1 MTMNSTPKIFDT
13 HAHYDDEAFDPDRE
27 AVIASLR
34 EHGIGAVVN
43 VGANR
48 AGTEHS
54 LELAQKYDFFYGAAG
69 VHPSD
74 TMEFENG
81 TVSISWLREI
91 ASQPKMLAIGEIGLD
106 YYWDTPDRAI
116 QKKWFLEQLAL
127 ANELD
132 KPVIIHSRDAAKD
145 TLDLIREAGGADMS
159 MVIHCFSYEVEMAR
173 EYLKMGHFFGIGG
186 VSTYKN
192 ARKLKEVIR
201 FLPLEQIL
209 LETDCPYLSPTP
221 HRGKRNSS
229 LNLEYVIHAVAEL
242 KEISEEE
249 VIAVTWANAHRFYRL
264 PEPESSLTE
273 NI

>member
-106 YYWDTPDRAI
+106 YYWDTPDRSI

-127 ANELD
+127 AKELE
-132 KPVIIHSRDAAKD
+132 KPVIIHSRNAAKD
-145 TLDLIREAGGADMS
+145 TLDLIREGYRVAL
-159 MVIHCFSYEVEMAR
+159 V
-173 EYLKMGHFFGIGG
+173 
-186 VSTYKN
+186 
-192 ARKLKEVIR
+192 
-201 FLPLEQIL
+201 
-209 LETDCPYLSPTP
+209 TDCIDSRDP
-221 HRGKRNSS
+221 
-229 LNLEYVIHAVAEL
+229 LNKERTILRLAQEGVVITTYESVLYEL
-242 KEISEEE
+242 LGSAKAPEFKAISAI
-249 VIAVTWANAHRFYRL
+249 VK
-264 PEPESSLTE
+264 
-273 NI
+273 

>member
-106 YYWDTPDRAI
+106 Y
-116 QKKWFLEQLAL
+116 
-127 ANELD
+127 
-132 KPVIIHSRDAAKD
+132 
-145 TLDLIREAGGADMS
+145 
-159 MVIHCFSYEVEMAR
+159 
-173 EYLKMGHFFGIGG
+173 
-186 VSTYKN
+186 
-192 ARKLKEVIR
+192 
-201 FLPLEQIL
+201 
-209 LETDCPYLSPTP
+209 
-221 HRGKRNSS
+221 
-229 LNLEYVIHAVAEL
+229 
-242 KEISEEE
+242 
-249 VIAVTWANAHRFYRL
+249 
-264 PEPESSLTE
+264 
-273 NI
+273 

>member
-1 MTMNSTPKIFDT
+1 M
-13 HAHYDDEAFDPDRE
+13 
-27 AVIASLR
+27 
-34 EHGIGAVVN
+34 
-43 VGANR
+43 
-48 AGTEHS
+48 
-54 LELAQKYDFFYGAAG
+54 
-69 VHPSD
+69 
-74 TMEFENG
+74 
-81 TVSISWLREI
+81 
-91 ASQPKMLAIGEIGLD
+91 
-106 YYWDTPDRAI
+106 
-116 QKKWFLEQLAL
+116 
-127 ANELD
+127 
-132 KPVIIHSRDAAKD
+132 IIHSRDAAKD

-229 LNLEYVIHAVAEL
+229 LNLEYVIQAIAEL

-273 NI
+273 TI

>member
-1 MTMNSTPKIFDT
+1 M
-13 HAHYDDEAFDPDRE
+13 
-27 AVIASLR
+27 
-34 EHGIGAVVN
+34 
-43 VGANR
+43 
-48 AGTEHS
+48 
-54 LELAQKYDFFYGAAG
+54 
-69 VHPSD
+69 HPSD

-106 YYWDTPDRAI
+106 YYWDTPDRSI

-127 ANELD
+127 AKELD
-132 KPVIIHSRDAAKD
+132 KPVIIHSRNAAKD

>member
-127 ANELD
+127 AKELD

-159 MVIHCFSYEVEMAR
+159 MVIHCFSYA
-173 EYLKMGHFFGIGG
+173 K
-186 VSTYKN
+186 
-192 ARKLKEVIR
+192 
-201 FLPLEQIL
+201 
-209 LETDCPYLSPTP
+209 
-221 HRGKRNSS
+221 
-229 LNLEYVIHAVAEL
+229 
-242 KEISEEE
+242 
-249 VIAVTWANAHRFYRL
+249 
-264 PEPESSLTE
+264 
-273 NI
+273 

>member
-1 MTMNSTPKIFDT
+1 MPPAAED
-13 HAHYDDEAFDPDRE
+13 
-27 AVIASLR
+27 AV
-34 EHGIGAVVN
+34 AV
-43 VGANR
+43 
-48 AGTEHS
+48 
-54 LELAQKYDFFYGAAG
+54 
-69 VHPSD
+69 
-74 TMEFENG
+74 
-81 TVSISWLREI
+81 
-91 ASQPKMLAIGEIGLD
+91 GEIGLD
-106 YYWDTPDRAI
+106 YHWDAPDRAI
-116 QKKWFLEQLAL
+116 QKKWFSGPAR
-127 ANELD
+127 AWRRSCD

-229 LNLEYVIHAVAEL
+229 LNLEYVIHAIAEL

>member
-1 MTMNSTPKIFDT
+1 MPIMMTR
-13 HAHYDDEAFDPDRE
+13 HLDPDRE

-106 YYWDTPDRAI
+106 YYWVRLI
-116 QKKWFLEQLAL
+116 VRFRRSGFWSSWRWRRSW
-127 ANELD
+127 
-132 KPVIIHSRDAAKD
+132 ISR
-145 TLDLIREAGGADMS
+145 
-159 MVIHCFSYEVEMAR
+159 
-173 EYLKMGHFFGIGG
+173 
-186 VSTYKN
+186 
-192 ARKLKEVIR
+192 
-201 FLPLEQIL
+201 
-209 LETDCPYLSPTP
+209 
-221 HRGKRNSS
+221 
-229 LNLEYVIHAVAEL
+229 
-242 KEISEEE
+242 
-249 VIAVTWANAHRFYRL
+249 
-264 PEPESSLTE
+264 
-273 NI
+273 